1 MRPTGNL
8 ANLQT
13 AAESSSPGGGRF
25 HVGRNLPGQS
35 RLWFGSPLSC
45 AMILL
50 SILMGASTGSTVIA
64 NCGHYVF
71 TRAEWLVHQDELDRE
86 ARLTRWLS
94 GASGHERISLAIG
107 LDRDSQPYV
116 LQRLERFA
124 PPRASTDPM
133 PFPLDRIPCRGPGC
147 RKGQPESM
155 IISTV
160 LPGGETESVC
170 CLPLMHGLPKFD
182 ANVQTSLTTAFCT
195 QLFSIDILKPPQL
208 I

>member
-8 ANLQT
+8 ANLQA
-13 AAESSSPGGGRF
+13 AAESSSS
-25 HVGRNLPGQS
+25 VGVSFQVGWKGPGQS

-45 AMILL
+45 AMIML
-50 SILMGASTGSTVIA
+50 SILMGASTASTVIA

-86 ARLTRWLS
+86 ARLARWLS

-107 LDRDSQPYV
+107 LDSDSQPYV
-116 LQRLERFA
+116 LQRLERVA
-124 PPRASTDPM
+124 PPRGSTAPL

-147 RKGQPESM
+147 RQGQPEST
-155 IISTV
+155 IVSIV
-160 LPGGETESVC
+160 LPGGETDSVC
-170 CLPLMHGLPKFD
+170 CLPPMHDLPKFD
-182 ANVQTSLTTAFCT
+182 ANVQTPLTTSFFT
-195 QLFSIDILKPPQL
+195 QLYNIDILKPPQL